1 MDNLVVNKCTKL
13 CFLAF
18 VTYGKA
24 PETALLLFSGS
35 VNKGNSWLTYQQKR
49 WPLPQSTAGALSKG
63 KLIGSEAPGPGLVSR
78 TALSHLATGH
88 QRMAGLLSTKA
99 W

>member
-1 MDNLVVNKCTKL
+1 MYNLEVN
-13 CFLAF
+13 F
-18 VTYGKA
+18 VPYSTA
-24 PETALLLFSGS
+24 PEIALYLFSES
-35 VNKGNSWLTYQQKR
+35 INNGNSWLTYQQKR

-63 KLIGSEAPGPGLVSR
+63 KLRGSEAPGLGLDSR

>member
-1 MDNLVVNKCTKL
+1 MYFLV
-13 CFLAF
+13 F
-18 VTYGKA
+18 VLDDTT
-24 PETALLLFSGS
+24 PDIALHLFSES

-49 WPLPQSTAGALSKG
+49 CPLPQSTAGALSKG
-63 KLIGSEAPGPGLVSR
+63 KLRESEAPGPGLDSR
-78 TALSHLATGH
+78 TALSHLAMGH